1 MANDMKMISILGA
14 TGSIGTSSLNVISS
28 LGDGYKVFGL
38 SCHKNITLLQDQI
51 HQFNPE
57 YAIITDQSSYNM
69 FLKEHGT
76 NLGDTKI
83 LFGDEGLS
91 IITSN
96 KNVDTVIAAITGFSC
111 IHPVITAINHNK
123 TILIANKE
131 ILVSAGN
138 MIISQ
143 LRNSKAVMLP
153 IDSEHNALL
162 QIILSSGL
170 EYKINDADYYK
181 AKIKNIII
189 TASGGPFIDY
199 NLNDLKRVNAND
211 AIQHPTW
218 NMGKKISVD
227 SSTMM
232 NKGLEIIEAKT
243 LFNLDIN
250 NIKAIIHR
258 QSKIHAFVEF
268 FDGTIISHMSNPDM
282 RIPISYAITYPKRMY
297 SDKKGDFSYE
307 NFSFEEVNCDKFP
320 CYRLARKV
328 AEMGKNTGLI
338 LNAANEIS
346 VEYFLKDKISF
357 LDIPNI
363 IEDILDSSD
372 VVDHDTLDS
381 IIENDIEIRELT
393 RNYIKT
399 RYS

>member
-268 FDGTIISHMSNPDM
+268 FDGTVISHMSNPDM
-282 RIPISYAITYPKRMY
+282 RIPISYAITYPERMY
-297 SDKKGDFSYE
+297 SDNKGDFSYE
-307 NFSFEEVNCDKFP
+307 NFSFEEVNYDKFP

-381 IIENDIEIRELT
+381 IIENDREIRELT

>member
-1 MANDMKMISILGA
+1 
-14 TGSIGTSSLNVISS
+14 
-28 LGDGYKVFGL
+28 
-38 SCHKNITLLQDQI
+38 
-51 HQFNPE
+51 
-57 YAIITDQSSYNM
+57 
-69 FLKEHGT
+69 
-76 NLGDTKI
+76 
-83 LFGDEGLS
+83 
-91 IITSN
+91 
-96 KNVDTVIAAITGFSC
+96 
-111 IHPVITAINHNK
+111 
-123 TILIANKE
+123 
-131 ILVSAGN
+131 
-138 MIISQ
+138 
-143 LRNSKAVMLP
+143 
-153 IDSEHNALL
+153 
-162 QIILSSGL
+162 
-170 EYKINDADYYK
+170 
-181 AKIKNIII
+181 
-189 TASGGPFIDY
+189 
-199 NLNDLKRVNAND
+199 
-211 AIQHPTW
+211 
-218 NMGKKISVD
+218 MGKKISVD

-346 VEYFLKDKISF
+346 VEYFLKDKISY

-363 IEDILDSSD
+363 IEDILDSGD
-372 VVDHDTLDS
+372 VVEHDTLDS
-381 IIENDIEIRELT
+381 IIENDKEIRELT